1 MNEFIVWDKK
11 QKKFRCLSSIVYDTT
26 GKYDINKEDISIKL
40 VNCWGSPFA
49 DNANQN
55 PDILVRREPKYFTI
69 HQYIGLKDINN
80 KKIYE
85 NSSICRVNYFGNY
98 LDLMNVYCYFYF
110 NTEDLRYTVRFINER
125 QIVDY
130 ESSSFDSVEIVDTI
144 QENKLRLIK

>member
-1 MNEFIVWDKK
+1 MNEFIVWDKTLNCFHFDERV
-11 QKKFRCLSSIVYDTT
+11 KFEDGVLNPI
-26 GKYDINKEDISIKL
+26 GKDY
-40 VNCWGSPFA
+40 
-49 DNANQN
+49 
-55 PDILVRREPKYFTI
+55 TI

-80 KKIYE
+80 KKIYA
-85 NSSICRVNYFGNY
+85 NSSICRVNYFGNH

-130 ESSSFDSVEIVDTI
+130 ESSSFDSIEIVDTI